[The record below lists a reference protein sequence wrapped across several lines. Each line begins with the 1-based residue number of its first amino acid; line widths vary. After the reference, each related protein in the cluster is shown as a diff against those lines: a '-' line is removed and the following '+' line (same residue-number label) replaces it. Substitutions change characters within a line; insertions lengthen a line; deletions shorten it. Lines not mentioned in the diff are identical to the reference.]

1 MDIMSFFFVLS
12 GFVMMYTF
20 ERADFSTWKAIRGF
34 WWDRFVRVYP
44 VFLVNWLIWVPHLI
58 KVWGPASEHEYKCY
72 LRRLCPGLQLFML
85 DSWAGCGLTFT
96 VNSLQ
101 WYLSCLVWLWL
112 AFPLLKDTLADRFS
126 RAGGAWVKMA
136 YVNLI
141 WMCLI
146 CMFWAF
152 DIYTIT
158 GLPFLRI
165 GEFLIG
171 CGTAVA
177 LRLEEPW
184 WLENG
189 RYWIPFTGVIAFYC
203 FQRTDHGL
211 GFLCL
216 HEDAWN
222 TGSCSVWHA
231 GQAWVE
237 NKPPCITV
245 LEKILNKYAL
255 VWAALIYGVAR
266 AELKGEQGWIA
277 CFLQAEVFRF
287 LSGFSLSLYLGHE
300 NMSMIL
306 KGLGEL
312 IGWDKDSWRD
322 DTMLIS
328 VYSLCFAQNS
338 LIKTVYIRLNKPPK
352 QGYGLEEGV
361 ELLDLQAS
369 HPIEDALDPE
379 DQAILFQPSSRG

>member
-1 MDIMSFFFVLS
+1 
-12 GFVMMYTF
+12 
-20 ERADFSTWKAIRGF
+20 
-34 WWDRFVRVYP
+34 
-44 VFLVNWLIWVPHLI
+44 
-58 KVWGPASEHEYKCY
+58 
-72 LRRLCPGLQLFML
+72 
-85 DSWAGCGLTFT
+85 
-96 VNSLQ
+96 
-101 WYLSCLVWLWL
+101 
-112 AFPLLKDTLADRFS
+112 
-126 RAGGAWVKMA
+126 
-136 YVNLI
+136 
-141 WMCLI
+141 
-146 CMFWAF
+146 MFWAF

-277 CFLQAEVFRF
+277 CFLQAEVF
-287 LSGFSLSLYLGHE
+287 
-300 NMSMIL
+300 
-306 KGLGEL
+306 
-312 IGWDKDSWRD
+312 
-322 DTMLIS
+322 
-328 VYSLCFAQNS
+328 
-338 LIKTVYIRLNKPPK
+338 
-352 QGYGLEEGV
+352 
-361 ELLDLQAS
+361 
-369 HPIEDALDPE
+369 
-379 DQAILFQPSSRG
+379 